1 MYDSIL
7 VAQSLIEK
15 AVQGT
20 DIILHPFNGYCDFQT
35 KDLDN
40 SLTTF
45 FIQADGSFVWEKR
58 EYTYKEPEF
67 TSNRKWNYG
76 SLETVGEPE
85 IVVDTRSA
93 YISFYDFYNTTEERL
108 FVTFKA
114 HVKNGKLVEPITI
127 ESIERTN
134 LKEEAEKTKKIREQW
149 NKTEDTWE
157 WWLAQIISEARWKVT
172 RFLNPF
178 KRRLDDIEKN
188 LRDKAKQKNGIL

>member
-15 AVQGT
+15 AIEGT
-20 DIILHPFNGYCDFQT
+20 DIILHPFNGFCDFQT

-40 SLTTF
+40 DLTTF

-58 EYTYKEPEF
+58 EYKYKEPD
-67 TSNRKWNYG
+67 SNSDRKWNFG
-76 SLETVGEPE
+76 TLETVGEPE
-85 IVVDTRSA
+85 MVTDTRSA
-93 YISFYDFYNTTEERL
+93 YISFYDFYNTEEERV

-114 HVKNGKLVEPITI
+114 HVSKGKLVEPITI
-127 ESIERTN
+127 ENIERTN
-134 LKEEAEKTKKIREQW
+134 LNEEAEKNKKAREQW
-149 NKTEDTWE
+149 NKAKETWE
-157 WWLAQIISEARWKVT
+157 WQLASIIFECRCKVT

-178 KRRLDDIEKN
+178 KILLDNLEKN